1 MEKSINIHEKVVLF
15 KVMAFCLNKQYK
27 NYFMKNKLII
37 IVLFSI
43 IQIFSTS
50 CSDKKKSND
59 FVFSD
64 SIATSSAGNTD
75 MLNKSNGIA
84 DFSALQKQ

>member
-1 MEKSINIHEKVVLF
+1 
-15 KVMAFCLNKQYK
+15 MAFCLNKPNIK

-59 FVFSD
+59 VFSD
-64 SIATSSAGNTD
+64 STTASSAGNTD

-84 DFSALQKQ
+84 DFVAASKAVHLPLFILKPS

>member
-1 MEKSINIHEKVVLF
+1 
-15 KVMAFCLNKQYK
+15 
-27 NYFMKNKLII
+27 MKNKLII

-59 FVFSD
+59 FVSD
-64 SIATSSAGNTD
+64 SIATASSAGNTD

-84 DFSALQKQ
+84 DFAASKSSNTCRCSY